1 MTLDSLQKLDS
12 NIPDSEAE
20 LGFFRA
26 GFRKVSKG
34 ANGMARAHAASACV
48 QSDSIKG
55 LAQSIAK
62 PAYHR
67 LLLAEP
73 ALRRAVPTLII
84 AFLITICLGA
94 CVQVIDQN
102 RQKRAAIKRD
112 LAAVADLLAE
122 RLDRIA
128 SVRQD
133 RATSFER
140 LQLLLPGLIPSWAIA
155 TGRHVIVTGMDQ
167 RILARVPIESGIG
180 DTNRILDVISAALP
194 LGAPGQTAGVS
205 DITLPN
211 GDEAL
216 AVRHIVKSLPGQVII
231 IQEKVN
237 SIWRSDA
244 ALSVTLSA
252 TTGFVV
258 LILGFA
264 FHWQSTRAREGDLI
278 NDAVRGRIDTALNR
292 GRCGLWDW
300 DLSRG
305 RIFWSQSMF
314 TMLGLENR
322 SDLLTFGEVN
332 ALVKSD
338 DIDLFEIAD
347 QLISSKIN
355 YIDQTFRMQHTGGHW
370 IWLRVRCELSH
381 GAADTGL
388 HLIGIAVDITEQ
400 KSLAEKTV
408 EADLR
413 LRDAIET
420 IPEAFVLWDAGDRLV
435 LCNSHFQRLHKLPD
449 SAVIPGTSYE
459 TVIEVGSMPE
469 VRTRLHEVANQAP
482 GARTFE
488 AQLDGGSWLH
498 ISERRTKDG
507 GYVSVGTDI
516 TRIKE
521 HEQKLVENDLRL
533 RATVIDLKRS
543 QAALERQTIELAD
556 LAEKYSREKNRA
568 EEANQTKSKFLA
580 NMSHELRTPLNAI
593 IGFSEI
599 MESGMFGS
607 LGSEKYQEYCHDI
620 LTSGHYLLE
629 VINDILDMS
638 KIEAGR
644 MKLDMEL
651 LDLSTTLA
659 ESLRVVSGRADDK
672 MLELDADIDGPISV
686 VADRRATK
694 QIIVNLLSNAVKF
707 TPDGGK
713 VIVRSRLVE
722 DSIVLLIADTGIGIA
737 PQSLQRLGRPFE
749 QVESQLTKT
758 YHGSGLGLA
767 IARSLTNLHG
777 GSMRLRSKLG
787 SGTVVRVSLPRD
799 ARKAKEKMPAAA

>member
-1 MTLDSLQKLDS
+1 
-12 NIPDSEAE
+12 
-20 LGFFRA
+20 
-26 GFRKVSKG
+26 
-34 ANGMARAHAASACV
+34 MARAHAANVFA

-62 PAYHR
+62 PAYYR
-67 LLLAEP
+67 LLTAEP

-94 CVQVIDQN
+94 FVQVVDQY
-102 RQKRAAIKRD
+102 RQKRTFSKRD
-112 LAAVADLLAE
+112 LTALCDLVAE
-122 RLDRIA
+122 RIDRLA
-128 SVRQD
+128 SVRRD
-133 RATSFER
+133 RLANIER
-140 LQLLLPGLIPSWAIA
+140 LQTLLPDLIPAWGIA
-155 TGRHVIVTGMDQ
+155 AGRHVIITGVDH
-167 RILARVPIESGIG
+167 RILARVPVEASLGES
-180 DTNRILDVISAALP
+180 DRLLDVISTAQLLAAPALH
-194 LGAPGQTAGVS
+194 GEVA
-205 DITLPN
+205 DMILPN
-211 GDEAL
+211 GRGAL
-216 AVRHIVKSLPGQVII
+216 AISRTIRALPGQVTI
-231 IQEKVN
+231 IQEKVDPL
-237 SIWRSDA
+237 WGSDA

-314 TMLGLENR
+314 TLLGLESR
-322 SDLLTFGEVN
+322 SDLLTFGDVN

-338 DIDLFEIAD
+338 DIDLFAIAD
-347 QLISSKIN
+347 QLIAGELKH
-355 YIDQTFRMQHTGGHW
+355 IDQTFRMQHVDGHW
-370 IWLRVRCELSH
+370 IWLRVRCELSQ
-381 GAADTGL
+381 GASDAGL

-420 IPEAFVLWDAGDRLV
+420 IPEAFVLWDASDRLV

-449 SAVIPGTSYE
+449 SAVTPGTSYE
-459 TVIEVGSMPE
+459 TVIEVGRMPE
-469 VRTRLHEVANQAP
+469 VRTRLNDSGTHVP

-488 AQLDGGSWLH
+488 AQLDDGSWLH

-521 HEQKLVENDLRL
+521 HEQKLVENDLQL
-533 RATVIDLKRS
+533 RATVTDLKRS
-543 QAALERQTIELAD
+543 QSALEQQAVELAD
-556 LAEKYSREKNRA
+556 LAQKYSQEKNRA

-599 MESGMFGS
+599 MGSGMFGA

-644 MKLDMEL
+644 MKLDLES
-651 LDLSTTLA
+651 LDLSRTLA
-659 ESLRVVSGRADDK
+659 ESLRVVAGRAHDK
-672 MLELDADIDGPISV
+672 NLVLDADIATSISL

-707 TPDGGK
+707 TPEGGR
-713 VIVRSRLVE
+713 VAVRSRLTSDRVM
-722 DSIVLLIADTGIGIA
+722 LFIADNGIGI
-737 PQSLQRLGRPFE
+737 PQQSLLRLGRPFE

-767 IARSLTNLHG
+767 IARSLTHIHG
-777 GSMRLRSKLG
+777 GTMRLRSQIG
-787 SGTVVRVSLPRD
+787 RGTVVCISLPRHQAKVE
-799 ARKAKEKMPAAA
+799 AREADHPPEAAAQVAA

>member
-1 MTLDSLQKLDS
+1 MYKIT
-12 NIPDSEAE
+12 E
-20 LGFFRA
+20 
-26 GFRKVSKG
+26 G
-34 ANGMARAHAASACV
+34 AKGMARAHAASACV

-67 LLLAEP
+67 LLVAEP

-94 CVQVIDQN
+94 FVQVVDQN
-102 RQKRAAIKRD
+102 RQKRASVKRD
-112 LAAVADLLAE
+112 LAAIADLLAE

-128 SVRQD
+128 SVRQE
-133 RATSFER
+133 RAATFER

-155 TGRHVIVTGMDQ
+155 AGRHVIVTGADQ
-167 RILARVPIESGIG
+167 RILARIPIEAAFG
-180 DTNRILDVISAALP
+180 DTASILDVVSAALP
-194 LGAPGQTAGVS
+194 LTTAGQQPGVT

-211 GDEAL
+211 GSTAL
-216 AVRHIVKSLPGQVII
+216 AIQHVVKALPGRVII
-231 IQEKVN
+231 IQERVD

-314 TMLGLENR
+314 TMLGLDAR
-322 SDLLTFGEVN
+322 GDLLTFGEVN

-347 QLISSKIN
+347 QLISSRIDH
-355 YIDQTFRMQHTGGHW
+355 IDQTFRMQHTDGHW

-381 GAADTGL
+381 GAADAGM

-449 SAVIPGTSYE
+449 SAVTPGTSYE

-469 VRTRLHEVANQAP
+469 VRSRLHETGSQTP

-488 AQLDGGSWLH
+488 AQLEDGSWLH

-521 HEQKLVENDLRL
+521 HEQKLVDNDLRL

-543 QAALERQTIELAD
+543 QTELERQALELAD

-599 MESGMFGS
+599 MESGMFGT

-644 MKLDMEL
+644 MKLDMEP
-651 LDLSTTLA
+651 LDLSKTLA
-659 ESLRVVSGRADDK
+659 ESLRVVSGRAEAK
-672 MLELDADIDGPISV
+672 NLTVDADIEGTISV
-686 VADRRATK
+686 VADRRAIK

-713 VIVRSRLVE
+713 VVVRTRLLG
-722 DSIVLLIADTGIGIA
+722 DSIMLMIADSGIGIA
-737 PQSLQRLGRPFE
+737 PQSLARLGRPFE

-787 SGTVVRVSLPRD
+787 TGTVVCVSLPREPQGTR
-799 ARKAKEKMPAAA
+799 ARISAAA

>member
-1 MTLDSLQKLDS
+1 
-12 NIPDSEAE
+12 
-20 LGFFRA
+20 
-26 GFRKVSKG
+26 
-34 ANGMARAHAASACV
+34 MARAHAANACA

-62 PAYHR
+62 PAYYR
-67 LLLAEP
+67 LLTAEP

-94 CVQVIDQN
+94 FVQVIDQY
-102 RQKRAAIKRD
+102 RQKRTSSKRD
-112 LAAVADLLAE
+112 LTALCDLLSE
-122 RLDRIA
+122 RIDRLT
-128 SVRQD
+128 SVRRD
-133 RATSFER
+133 RLTNIEQ
-140 LQLLLPGLIPSWAIA
+140 LQSLLPDLIPAWGVAA
-155 TGRHVIVTGMDQ
+155 GRHVIITGVDH
-167 RILARVPIESGIG
+167 RILARIPIEASLGEA
-180 DTNRILDVISAALP
+180 DRLLDVISTAQLLAAPALH
-194 LGAPGQTAGVS
+194 GEVA
-205 DITLPN
+205 DMILPN
-211 GDEAL
+211 GNGAL
-216 AVRHIVKSLPGQVII
+216 AISRLVKSLPGQVTI
-231 IQEKVN
+231 IQEKN
-237 SIWRSDA
+237 NPLWGSDA

-314 TMLGLENR
+314 TLLGLDGR
-322 SDLLTFGEVN
+322 HDLLTFGEVN

-338 DIDLFEIAD
+338 DIDLFAIAD
-347 QLISSKIN
+347 QLITGEIN
-355 YIDQTFRMQHTGGHW
+355 HIDQIFRMQHVDGHW
-370 IWLRVRCELSH
+370 IWLRVRCELSQ
-381 GAADTGL
+381 GSTDAGL

-435 LCNSHFQRLHKLPD
+435 LCNSHFQKLHKLPD
-449 SAVIPGTSYE
+449 SAVTPGTSYE
-459 TVIEVGSMPE
+459 TVIEVGRMPE
-469 VRTRLHEVANQAP
+469 VRTRLNDLGNQTP

-488 AQLDGGSWLH
+488 AQLDDGSWLH

-521 HEQKLVENDLRL
+521 HQQKLVENDLRL
-533 RATVIDLKRS
+533 RATVTDLKRS
-543 QAALERQTIELAD
+543 QAALERQAVELAD
-556 LAEKYSREKNRA
+556 LAQKYSQEKTRA

-599 MESGMFGS
+599 MGSGMFGA

-644 MKLDMEL
+644 MKLDLES
-651 LDLSTTLA
+651 LDLSRTLA
-659 ESLRVVSGRADDK
+659 ESLRVVSGRAHDK
-672 MLELDADIDGPISV
+672 NLTVDTDIEAGISV
-686 VADRRATK
+686 MADRRATK

-707 TPDGGK
+707 TPEGGK
-713 VIVRSRLVE
+713 VIVRSRLSK
-722 DSIVLLIADTGIGIA
+722 DRIKLIIADTGIGI
-737 PQSLQRLGRPFE
+737 PQQSLARLGRPFE

-767 IARSLTNLHG
+767 IARSLTHLHG

-787 SGTVVRVSLPRD
+787 QGTVVCVSLPRNLHEV
-799 ARKAKEKMPAAA
+799 KAKVAA

>member
-1 MTLDSLQKLDS
+1 
-12 NIPDSEAE
+12 
-20 LGFFRA
+20 
-26 GFRKVSKG
+26 
-34 ANGMARAHAASACV
+34 MARAHAASPCV

-62 PAYHR
+62 PAYLR
-67 LLLAEP
+67 LLIAEP

-94 CVQVIDQN
+94 FVQVVDQN
-102 RQKRAAIKRD
+102 RHKRAALKRD

-133 RATSFER
+133 RTPTFER
-140 LQLLLPGLIPSWAIA
+140 LQLLLPGLIPSWGAA
-155 TGRHVIVTGMDQ
+155 VGRHVIVTGAD
-167 RILARVPIESGIG
+167 RRVLARVPVEGALG
-180 DTNRILDVISAALP
+180 DTSDILDVIGAALP
-194 LGAPGQTAGVS
+194 LTAPGQQAGVT

-211 GDEAL
+211 GSGAL
-216 AVRHIVKSLPGQVII
+216 AIRHIVKSLPGQVII
-231 IQEKVN
+231 VQEKVD
-237 SIWRSDA
+237 SLWQSDA

-314 TMLGLENR
+314 NLLGLDAR

-338 DIDLFEIAD
+338 DIDLFAIAD

-355 YIDQTFRMQHTGGHW
+355 HIDQTFRMQHTEGHW

-381 GAADTGL
+381 GAGDAGM

-449 SAVIPGTSYE
+449 SAVTPGTSYE
-459 TVIEVGSMPE
+459 TVIEVGRMPE
-469 VRTRLHEVANQAP
+469 VRTRLHETGAPAP

-488 AQLDGGSWLH
+488 AQLDDGSWLH

-521 HEQKLVENDLRL
+521 HEQKLVDNDMRL

-543 QAALERQTIELAD
+543 QTALEQQAIELAD
-556 LAEKYSREKNRA
+556 LAEKYSQEKNRA

-599 MESGMFGS
+599 MGSGMFGT

-644 MKLDMEL
+644 MKLDMEP
-651 LDLSTTLA
+651 LDLSKTLA

-672 MLELDADIDGPISV
+672 NLVLEADIDETISV
-686 VADRRATK
+686 IADRRAVK

-713 VIVRSRLVE
+713 VLVRSRSLG
-722 DSIVLLIADTGIGIA
+722 DSIVLTIADTGIGIA
-737 PQSLQRLGRPFE
+737 PQSLTRLGRPFE

-767 IARSLTNLHG
+767 IARSLAHLHG

-787 SGTVVRVSLPRD
+787 TGTVVCVSLPRD
-799 ARKAKEKMPAAA
+799 ARTAKAKIPVAA

>member
-1 MTLDSLQKLDS
+1 
-12 NIPDSEAE
+12 
-20 LGFFRA
+20 
-26 GFRKVSKG
+26 
-34 ANGMARAHAASACV
+34 MARAHAASACV

-67 LLLAEP
+67 LLIAEP

-84 AFLITICLGA
+84 AFLITICIGA
-94 CVQVIDQN
+94 FVQVIDQS
-102 RQKRAAIKRD
+102 RQKRASMKRD
-112 LAAVADLLAE
+112 VSPLADLLAE
-122 RLDRIA
+122 RLDHIGTIRP
-128 SVRQD
+128 D
-133 RATSFER
+133 RAVSLER
-140 LQLLLPGLIPSWAIA
+140 LQKLLPDFIPSWGIA
-155 TGRHVIVTGMDQ
+155 AGRHVLVTSADG
-167 RILARVPIESGIG
+167 RILARVPLDAELG
-180 DTNRILDVISAALP
+180 DTDRLLDVISAAQL
-194 LGAPGQTAGVS
+194 LTLPGQQAGVT
-205 DITLPN
+205 DMILPN
-211 GDEAL
+211 GGSAL
-216 AVRHIVKSLPGQVII
+216 ATLRLVRALPGQVIV
-231 IQEKVN
+231 IQEKIE
-237 SIWRSDA
+237 SLWGSDA

-314 TMLGLENR
+314 TMLGLESR
-322 SDLLTFGEVN
+322 RELLTFGEVN

-338 DIDLFEIAD
+338 DIDLFAIAD

-355 YIDQTFRMQHTGGHW
+355 HIDQTFRMQHTDGHW
-370 IWLRVRCELSH
+370 IWLRVRCELSQ
-381 GAADTGL
+381 GAADAGI

-435 LCNSHFQRLHKLPD
+435 LCNSHFQRLHRLPD
-449 SAVIPGTSYE
+449 SAVTPGTSYE

-469 VRTRLHEVANQAP
+469 VRTRLHEAGVPAP

-488 AQLDGGSWLH
+488 AQLAGGSWLH

-521 HEQKLVENDLRL
+521 HEQKLVDNDLRL

-543 QAALERQTIELAD
+543 QSELERQTLELAD
-556 LAEKYSREKNRA
+556 LAEKYSEEKTRA
-568 EEANQTKSKFLA
+568 EEANQAKSKFLA

-599 MESGMFGS
+599 MGSGMFGT

-644 MKLDMEL
+644 MKLDMEP
-651 LDLSTTLA
+651 LDLSKTLA
-659 ESLRVVSGRADDK
+659 ESLRVISGRADDK
-672 MLELDADIDGPISV
+672 RLVLDADIEGAISV
-686 VADRRATK
+686 VADRRAIK

-713 VIVRSRLVE
+713 VVVRSRLLR
-722 DSIVLLIADTGIGIA
+722 DSIVLMIADTGIGIA
-737 PQSLQRLGRPFE
+737 PQSLLRLGRPFE
-749 QVESQLTKT
+749 QVESQLTKN
-758 YHGSGLGLA
+758 YHGSRLA
-767 IARSLTNLHG
+767 FGNAAGAPNLHG
-777 GSMRLRSKLG
+777 GSMKLRSKLG
-787 SGTVVRVSLPRD
+787 TGTVVWVSLPRD
-799 ARKAKEKMPAAA
+799 GHKAKPKISVAA

>member
-1 MTLDSLQKLDS
+1 M
-12 NIPDSEAE
+12 
-20 LGFFRA
+20 
-26 GFRKVSKG
+26 V
-34 ANGMARAHAASACV
+34 RAHAAGACV

-84 AFLITICLGA
+84 AFLITIFLGA
-94 CVQVIDQN
+94 FVQVVDQT
-102 RQKRAAIKRD
+102 RQKRSSTKRD

-128 SVRQD
+128 SARED

-140 LQLLLPGLIPSWAIA
+140 LQLLLPGLIPSWAVA
-155 TGRHVIVTGMDQ
+155 AGRHVIVTGIDQ
-167 RILARVPIESGIG
+167 RILARVPVESAI
-180 DTNRILDVISAALP
+180 DDSASLLDIISAVVPSSPPAQP
-194 LGAPGQTAGVS
+194 AAVS
-205 DITLPN
+205 DFTLPN
-211 GDEAL
+211 GEGAL
-216 AVRHIVKSLPGQVII
+216 AVRRVVKSLPGQVIV
-231 IQEKVN
+231 IQEKID

-305 RIFWSQSMF
+305 KIFWSQSMF

-322 SDLLTFGEVN
+322 SDLQTFGEVN
-332 ALVKSD
+332 ALVNSD

-347 QLISSKIN
+347 QLISAKIN
-355 YIDQTFRMQHTGGHW
+355 YIDHTFRMRHTDGHW
-370 IWLRVRCELSH
+370 IWLRVRCELSQD
-381 GAADTGL
+381 ASDAGL

-420 IPEAFVLWDAGDRLV
+420 IPEAFVLWDASDRLV

-449 SAVIPGTSYE
+449 SAVSPGTSYE
-459 TVIEVGSMPE
+459 TVIEVGRMPE

-488 AQLDGGSWLH
+488 AQLDDGSWLH

-521 HEQKLVENDLRL
+521 HEQKLVDNDLRL

-543 QAALERQTIELAD
+543 QSELERQALELAD

-599 MESGMFGS
+599 MGSGMFGT

-644 MKLDMEL
+644 MKLDMEE
-651 LDLSTTLA
+651 LDLSKTLA
-659 ESLRVVSGRADDK
+659 ESMRVVSGRANDK
-672 MLELDADIDGPISV
+672 NLDLDADIDGSISV

-707 TPDGGK
+707 TPDGGR
-713 VIVRSRLVE
+713 VTVRSRQIGDQV
-722 DSIVLLIADTGIGIA
+722 VLLIADTGIGIA
-737 PQSLQRLGRPFE
+737 PQSLKRLGRPFE

-787 SGTVVRVSLPRD
+787 RGTVVRVCLPRD
-799 ARKAKEKMPAAA
+799 AHRAMMGKIAAAA

>member
-1 MTLDSLQKLDS
+1 
-12 NIPDSEAE
+12 
-20 LGFFRA
+20 
-26 GFRKVSKG
+26 
-34 ANGMARAHAASACV
+34 MARAHAASACV

-67 LLLAEP
+67 LLVAEP

-94 CVQVIDQN
+94 FVQVVDQN
-102 RQKRAAIKRD
+102 RQKRASIKRD

-133 RATSFER
+133 RAATFER

-155 TGRHVIVTGMDQ
+155 AGRHVIVTGADK
-167 RILARVPIESGIG
+167 RILARIPIEAAFG
-180 DTNRILDVISAALP
+180 DTASILDVISAALP
-194 LGAPGQTAGVS
+194 LTTAGQQAGVT

-211 GDEAL
+211 GSGAL
-216 AVRHIVKSLPGQVII
+216 AIQHVVKSLPGQVII
-231 IQEKVN
+231 IQEKVD
-237 SIWRSDA
+237 SLWRSDA

-314 TMLGLENR
+314 TMLGLDTR

-338 DIDLFEIAD
+338 DIDLFAIAD
-347 QLISSKIN
+347 QLISSKIDH
-355 YIDQTFRMQHTGGHW
+355 IDQTFRMQHTDGHW
-370 IWLRVRCELSH
+370 IWLRVRCELSQ
-381 GAADTGL
+381 GAADAGM

-449 SAVIPGTSYE
+449 SAITPGTSYD

-469 VRTRLHEVANQAP
+469 VRSRLHETGTQTP

-488 AQLDGGSWLH
+488 AQLEDGSWLH

-521 HEQKLVENDLRL
+521 HEQKLVDNDLRL

-543 QAALERQTIELAD
+543 QTALEQQALELAD
-556 LAEKYSREKNRA
+556 LAEKYSREKTRA

-599 MESGMFGS
+599 MESGMFGT

-644 MKLDMEL
+644 MKLEMEP
-651 LDLSTTLA
+651 LDLSKTLA

-672 MLELDADIDGPISV
+672 NLVLDADIEGTISV
-686 VADRRATK
+686 VADRRAIK

-713 VIVRSRLVE
+713 VVVSSRLLS
-722 DSIVLLIADTGIGIA
+722 DSIVLTIADTGIGIA
-737 PQSLQRLGRPFE
+737 PQSLARLGRPFE

-767 IARSLTNLHG
+767 IARSLTSLHG
-777 GSMRLRSKLG
+777 GTMRLRSKLG
-787 SGTVVRVSLPRD
+787 TGTVVCVSLPRD
-799 ARKAKEKMPAAA
+799 ARTTGAKISAAA

>member
-1 MTLDSLQKLDS
+1 M
-12 NIPDSEAE
+12 
-20 LGFFRA
+20 G
-26 GFRKVSKG
+26 
-34 ANGMARAHAASACV
+34 RAHAASACV

-94 CVQVIDQN
+94 FVQVIDQN
-102 RQKRAAIKRD
+102 RHKRVAAKRD

-128 SVRQD
+128 SARGD
-133 RATSFER
+133 RAASFER

-155 TGRHVIVTGMDQ
+155 AGRHVIVIGMDQ
-167 RILARVPIESGIG
+167 RILARVPVESAIG
-180 DTNRILDVISAALP
+180 DTNRILDIISAVVP
-194 LGAPGQTAGVS
+194 TGAPGQAAGVTE
-205 DITLPN
+205 ITLPN
-211 GDEAL
+211 GGEAL
-216 AVRHIVKSLPGQVII
+216 AVRQVVKSLPGQVII
-231 IQEKVN
+231 IQER
-237 SIWRSDA
+237 SDSLWRSDA

-347 QLISSKIN
+347 QLIASKIN
-355 YIDQTFRMQHTGGHW
+355 SIDQTFRMQHTDGHW

-381 GAADTGL
+381 GAADAGL

-400 KSLAEKTV
+400 KSLAEKTI

-449 SAVIPGTSYE
+449 SAVTPGTSYE
-459 TVIEVGSMPE
+459 TVIEVGRMPE
-469 VRTRLHEVANQAP
+469 VRTRLHEVVNQAP

-488 AQLDGGSWLH
+488 AQLDDGSWLH

-556 LAEKYSREKNRA
+556 LAEKYSREKTRA

-644 MKLDMEL
+644 MKLDMEE
-651 LDLSTTLA
+651 LDLSKTLA

-672 MLELDADIDGPISV
+672 NLELDADIDGPIPV

-713 VIVRSRLVE
+713 VIVRTRLLE
-722 DSIVLLIADTGIGIA
+722 ESIVLLIADTGIGIA
-737 PQSLQRLGRPFE
+737 PHALQRLGRPFE
-749 QVESQLTKT
+749 QVESQLSKT

-767 IARSLTNLHG
+767 IARSLANLHG
-777 GSMRLRSKLG
+777 GSMRLRSKLT
-787 SGTVVRVSLPRD
+787 SGTVVRVTLPRD
-799 ARKAKEKMPAAA
+799 ACKAKARMSAAA